1 MLGVKSSKNQGDS
14 LKTGRKHF
22 PVQYHRKQPNFTA
35 NKPKHVYP
43 AIKLNTAYFKHRK
56 AVTQPKESRT
66 VVLVKSSENQADS
79 LHTGRRPFFGAMR
92 LKTTQYYSKQTKHVF
107 CALKLSPTCF
117 SNEKA
122 KRLFLVTLNSKQ
134 RNFVANIQKRI
145 FATMRLEK
153 GYSETKNE
161 IAVSL

>member
-1 MLGVKSSKNQGDS
+1 
-14 LKTGRKHF
+14 
-22 PVQYHRKQPNFTA
+22 
-35 NKPKHVYP
+35 
-43 AIKLNTAYFKHRK
+43 
-56 AVTQPKESRT
+56 
-66 VVLVKSSENQADS
+66 
-79 LHTGRRPFFGAMR
+79 MR
-92 LKTTQYYSKQTKHVF
+92 LKTTQYYRKQTKHVF

-122 KRLFLVTLNSKQ
+122 KRLFFVTLNLKK
-134 RNFVANIQKRI
+134 RDFLANIQKRI